1 MDQEF
6 SIYARIIV
14 QWNPGICYLCFLVLR
29 VELSFSFCLS
39 YSSSSSSSF
48 VVNVDTKDPNDHF
61 PYISKTLLTESCSP
75 PNVFFLYILLSEI
88 IIKLHHTPLFF
99 LPPTISHSSSIAV
112 TCISV
117 YVFVYSKYINKTC
130 SVIHCIM

>member
-1 MDQEF
+1 MKSWDLLSLF
-6 SIYARIIV
+6 PSAKSRAIIF
-14 QWNPGICYLCFLVLR
+14 FLLV
-29 VELSFSFCLS
+29 
-39 YSSSSSSSF
+39 SSSSSSSF
-48 VVNVDTKDPNDHF
+48 VVNVDTRDPNDHF
-61 PYISKTLLTESCSP
+61 PYILKTLLTESCSP